1 MGIRPGWGMTTTGG
15 LYIETHSLFT
25 RARRRS
31 LPSPRGLGP
40 AARLGRAA
48 AGAGRAL
55 RAADA
60 VGCTAVF
67 RGRRG
72 GGHLLPSCCLPC
84 VRIDV
89 PQGPR
94 QERSDHKRRKCDAH
108 HGEGVQAVENCCK
121 EGKPIHTFSESA
133 ADAAIL
139 YLFHKHCQEGWA
151 RTKKMRTE

>member
-15 LYIETHSLFT
+15 LCIEMHSLFT
-25 RARRRS
+25 RARRWS
-31 LPSPRGLGP
+31 LPSPQGLGP

-60 VGCTAVF
+60 VGCAAVF

-84 VRIDV
+84 
-89 PQGPR
+89 
-94 QERSDHKRRKCDAH
+94 
-108 HGEGVQAVENCCK
+108 GEGGQ
-121 EGKPIHTFSESA
+121 G
-133 ADAAIL
+133 
-139 YLFHKHCQEGWA
+139 
-151 RTKKMRTE
+151 TKKDACYVCASLTRTFPRLQVLSAVSLAMGGSEETRPYGDSCLVCWCFLFVFKASCTARRGRFSS

>member
-1 MGIRPGWGMTTTGG
+1 MLRKPRGHMGIRPGWGMTTTGG

-84 VRIDV
+84 
-89 PQGPR
+89 
-94 QERSDHKRRKCDAH
+94 
-108 HGEGVQAVENCCK
+108 GEGRQ
-121 EGKPIHTFSESA
+121 G
-133 ADAAIL
+133 
-139 YLFHKHCQEGWA
+139 
-151 RTKKMRTE
+151 TKKDACYVCASLTRTFPRLPFCLLSLSPWAKRAHQALRRELFGVLVFPFCF